1 MAKGDRPPAILQRD
15 GETFAVVVDV
25 PAGLTN
31 PEQLRRIAEVAEKYR
46 VAAIKLTGAQRIAL
60 VGLKED
66 QLETIWQ
73 DLGMDPAHA
82 IGLCVRSVKVCPGT
96 TFCKRGMQDSVGVG
110 LKLHGKYFGI
120 QMPCKMK
127 MAVSGCPMHCSDAPV
142 RDIGLAG
149 RKAGWTLY
157 VGGCVGPAP
166 RIGDVLAEGLSD
178 EEGLAL
184 VDRIVNYVVDK
195 GLRMRLGRHLEQIG
209 LEAFREA
216 VLGQEAA
223 SPGD

>member
-15 GETFAVVVDV
+15 GETFAVAVDM

-31 PEQLRRIAEVAEKYR
+31 PEQLRRIANVAEKYQ
-46 VAAIKLTGAQRIAL
+46 VAAIKLTGAQRLAL

-73 DLGMDPAHA
+73 DLGMNPAHA

-96 TFCKRGMQDSVGVG
+96 TFCKRGMQDSVGMG
-110 LKLHGKYFGI
+110 LKLHDKYFGM

-149 RKAGWTLY
+149 RKAGWTVY

-166 RIGDVLAEGLSD
+166 RIGDVLAQGLSD
-178 EEGLAL
+178 EGALA
-184 VDRIVNYVVDK
+184 VVGRIVDYVVEN
-195 GLRMRLGRHLEQIG
+195 GLRVRLGRHIEQIG
-209 LEAFREA
+209 LEAFRETI
-216 VLGQEAA
+216 LGEEAG

>member
-15 GETFAVVVDV
+15 GETFAVAVDM

-31 PEQLRRIAEVAEKYR
+31 PEQLRRIANVAEKYQ
-46 VAAIKLTGAQRIAL
+46 VAAIKLTGAQRLAL

-66 QLETIWQ
+66 QLKTIWQ
-73 DLGMDPAHA
+73 DLGMNPAHA

-96 TFCKRGMQDSVGVG
+96 TFCKRGMQDSVGMG
-110 LKLHGKYFGI
+110 LKLHDKYFGM

-149 RKAGWTLY
+149 RKAGWTVY

-166 RIGDVLAEGLSD
+166 RIGDVLAQGLSD
-178 EEGLAL
+178 EGALA
-184 VDRIVNYVVDK
+184 VVGRIVDYVVEN
-195 GLRMRLGRHLEQIG
+195 GLRVRLGRHIEQIG
-209 LEAFREA
+209 LEAFRETI
-216 VLGQEAA
+216 LGEEAG